1 MTFKERQIDVQ
12 FTLADDAFPG
22 GSKTLALRRHRVQAS
37 ITSEARGAFAQ
48 YSLAIRIFGMRLA
61 DMSVL
66 FTWNRQGI
74 PGGKNRITVMAG
86 NAGEMLYTVFDGTI
100 FGAVPEFGDNG
111 EASFVVTG
119 MGAFMEQIT
128 TASPKHYEGTL
139 DVKSL
144 IAGLAQQAGLTFQD
158 HGVTAKISGQ
168 YLWGS
173 VLEQIERL
181 AMASRTVALL
191 DHRRVLHIWPADGLP
206 KLPEVNLAPGQ
217 GLIGYPKFEPTG
229 MVVRAE
235 FDPALLY
242 ASQVN
247 IKSIMPFA
255 TGKWQ
260 IISLSHDLTT
270 LTPNG
275 GWFTDLRLNDPQY
288 TYSRVN

>member
-22 GSKTLALRRHRVQAS
+22 GSKTLSLKRHRIQAS
-37 ITSEARGAFAQ
+37 ISSEARGAFAH
-48 YSLAIRIFGMRLA
+48 YAIAIRIFGMRLL
-61 DMSVL
+61 DMNAL
-66 FTWNRQGI
+66 TIWNREGVLNAT
-74 PGGKNRITVMAG
+74 NRITVTAG

-100 FGAVPEFGDNG
+100 FGAVPQFDDNG
-111 EASFVVTG
+111 ESSFVVTG
-119 MGAFMEQIT
+119 RGALMEQVT
-128 TASPKHYEGTL
+128 PAAPKHYEGTL
-139 DVKSL
+139 DVRSL

-173 VLEQIERL
+173 TMDQIERL

-191 DHRRVLHIWPADGLP
+191 DHRRVLHIWPADGFP

-242 ASQVN
+242 GSQVN
-247 IKSIMPFA
+247 VKSIIPLA
-255 TGKWQ
+255 TGKWS
-260 IISLSHDLTT
+260 IISLTHDLTT

-275 GWFTDLRLNDPQY
+275 GWFTDLRLNLPGF
-288 TYSRVN
+288 TYCRVN